1 MFENLKDKLGKIFDD
16 LKSRGVLTEQN
27 IDQAMREIRITL
39 LEADVALSVVKK
51 FIEEVKQKALGQEVI
66 KSISPGQM
74 VVKIVHD
81 HLIKTLGQENI
92 PINIDV
98 APPVIILMLGL
109 QGSGKTT
116 SSAKLAKRLTQK
128 DKKRVL
134 MASLDTYRPAAQE
147 QLSVLGSQLS
157 IETLGVV
164 KDQQPVQIAEAAKEK
179 AKLEGF
185 DILILDTAGR
195 SQVDDTLMNEIE
207 LITEKVSPHEKILV
221 ADAMTGQEAVKI
233 ADTFHK
239 RLDLTGIMLT
249 RLDGDARGGAALSMT
264 AVTGC
269 PIKLIG
275 IGEKLDEIDNFHPER
290 IASQILEMGDVV
302 GLVEKASETIDK
314 EEAEK
319 VAEKI
324 KKGKF
329 DLEDFSKQLS
339 QISKMGG
346 INSLIGKIP
355 GLGKVQDKI
364 SSQDLD
370 KDIVKKQQAIIFSM
384 TPKERTSPAV
394 LNASRKKRIASGSGS
409 QVQDI
414 NILLKQ
420 FKQMNKMMKQMKKS
434 GFKGLLNQG
443 ISQFKQKF

>member
-1 MFENLKDKLGKIFDD
+1 MFENLKDKLGKILDG
-16 LKSRGVLTEQN
+16 LKGRGVLTEKD

-39 LEADVALSVVKK
+39 LEADVALSVVKE
-51 FIEEVKQKALGQEVI
+51 FIEEVKQKALGQDVV
-66 KSISPGQM
+66 KSINPGQM

-81 HLIKTLGQENI
+81 HLVKTLGDRNI
-92 PINIDV
+92 SIDIDA

-116 SSAKLAKRLTQK
+116 SSAKLAKRLTLK
-128 DKKRVL
+128 NKKKVL
-134 MASLDTYRPAAQE
+134 MASLDIYRPAAQE
-147 QLSVLGSQLS
+147 QLSILGSQLE
-157 IETLGVV
+157 IETLDIV
-164 KDQQPVQIAEAAKEK
+164 KNEQPIQITERAKEK
-179 AKLEGF
+179 AKLGGF
-185 DILILDTAGR
+185 DVLILDTAGR
-195 SQVDDTLMNEIE
+195 SQINEELMNEIK
-207 LITEKVSPHEKILV
+207 LITDKANPHEKILV
-221 ADAMTGQEAVKI
+221 ADAMTGQDAVKI
-233 ADTFHK
+233 AETFHK
-239 RLDLTGIMLT
+239 KLNLTGIMLT

-275 IGEKLDEIDNFHPER
+275 IGEKLDEIDDFHPDR
-290 IASQILEMGDVV
+290 IASQILEMGDVI
-302 GLVEKASETIDK
+302 GLVEKASETVDK
-314 EEAEK
+314 EEAEE

-355 GLGKVQDKI
+355 GLGQLQNKNPSV
-364 SSQDLD
+364 DLD
-370 KDIVKKQQAIIFSM
+370 KEIVKKQQAIIFSM
-384 TPKERTSPAV
+384 TPKERTTPEV
-394 LNASRKKRIASGSGS
+394 LNASRKKRVASGSGS

-420 FKQMNKMMKQMKKS
+420 FKQ
-434 GFKGLLNQG
+434 
-443 ISQFKQKF
+443 

>member
-1 MFENLKDKLGKIFDD
+1 M
-16 LKSRGVLTEQN
+16 LTEKD

-39 LEADVALSVVKK
+39 LEADVALSVVKE
-51 FIEEVKQKALGQEVI
+51 FIEEVKQKALGQDVV
-66 KSISPGQM
+66 KSINPGQM

-81 HLIKTLGQENI
+81 HLVKTLGDRNI
-92 PINIDV
+92 SIDIDA

-116 SSAKLAKRLTQK
+116 SSAKLAKRLTLK
-128 DKKRVL
+128 NKKKVL
-134 MASLDTYRPAAQE
+134 MASLDIYRPAAQE
-147 QLSVLGSQLS
+147 QLSILGSQLE
-157 IETLGVV
+157 IETLDIV
-164 KDQQPVQIAEAAKEK
+164 KNEQPIQITERAKEK
-179 AKLEGF
+179 AKLGGF
-185 DILILDTAGR
+185 DVLILDTAGR
-195 SQVDDTLMNEIE
+195 SQINEELMNEIK
-207 LITEKVSPHEKILV
+207 LITDKANPHEKILV
-221 ADAMTGQEAVKI
+221 ADAMTGQDAVKI
-233 ADTFHK
+233 AETFHK
-239 RLDLTGIMLT
+239 KLNLTGIMLT

-275 IGEKLDEIDNFHPER
+275 IGEKLDEIDDFHPDR
-290 IASQILEMGDVV
+290 IASQILEMGDVI
-302 GLVEKASETIDK
+302 GLVEKASETVDK
-314 EEAEK
+314 EEAEE

-355 GLGKVQDKI
+355 GLGQLQNKNP
-364 SSQDLD
+364 SLDLD
-370 KDIVKKQQAIIFSM
+370 KEIVKKQQAIIFSM
-384 TPKERTSPAV
+384 TPKERTTPEV
-394 LNASRKKRIASGSGS
+394 LNASRKKRVASGSGS

-434 GFKGLLNQG
+434 GFKGLLGQG
-443 ISQFKQKF
+443 LSQFK

>member
-39 LEADVALSVVKK
+39 LEADDALSVVKK

-92 PINIDV
+92 PIKIDV

-185 DILILDTAGR
+185 DILILDTAG
-195 SQVDDTLMNEIE
+195 
-207 LITEKVSPHEKILV
+207 
-221 ADAMTGQEAVKI
+221 
-233 ADTFHK
+233 
-239 RLDLTGIMLT
+239 
-249 RLDGDARGGAALSMT
+249 
-264 AVTGC
+264 
-269 PIKLIG
+269 
-275 IGEKLDEIDNFHPER
+275 
-290 IASQILEMGDVV
+290 
-302 GLVEKASETIDK
+302 
-314 EEAEK
+314 
-319 VAEKI
+319 
-324 KKGKF
+324 
-329 DLEDFSKQLS
+329 
-339 QISKMGG
+339 
-346 INSLIGKIP
+346 
-355 GLGKVQDKI
+355 
-364 SSQDLD
+364 
-370 KDIVKKQQAIIFSM
+370 
-384 TPKERTSPAV
+384 
-394 LNASRKKRIASGSGS
+394 
-409 QVQDI
+409 
-414 NILLKQ
+414 
-420 FKQMNKMMKQMKKS
+420 
-434 GFKGLLNQG
+434 
-443 ISQFKQKF
+443 

>member
-1 MFENLKDKLGKIFDD
+1 MFENLKDKLGKILDG
-16 LKSRGVLTEQN
+16 LKGRGVLTEKD

-39 LEADVALSVVKK
+39 LEADVALSVVKE
-51 FIEEVKQKALGQEVI
+51 FIEEVKQKALGQDVV
-66 KSISPGQM
+66 KSINPGQM

-81 HLIKTLGQENI
+81 HLVKTLGDRNI
-92 PINIDV
+92 SIDIDA

-116 SSAKLAKRLTQK
+116 SSAKLAKRLTLK
-128 DKKRVL
+128 NKKKVL
-134 MASLDTYRPAAQE
+134 MASLDIYRPAAQE
-147 QLSVLGSQLS
+147 QLSILGSQLE
-157 IETLGVV
+157 IETLDIV
-164 KDQQPVQIAEAAKEK
+164 KNEQPIQITERAKEK
-179 AKLEGF
+179 AKLGGF
-185 DILILDTAGR
+185 DVLILDTAGR
-195 SQVDDTLMNEIE
+195 SQINEELMNEIK
-207 LITEKVSPHEKILV
+207 LITDKANPHEKILV
-221 ADAMTGQEAVKI
+221 ADAMTGQDAVKI
-233 ADTFHK
+233 AETFHK
-239 RLDLTGIMLT
+239 KLNLTGIMLT

-275 IGEKLDEIDNFHPER
+275 IGEKLDEIDDFHPDR
-290 IASQILEMGDVV
+290 IASQILEMGDVI
-302 GLVEKASETIDK
+302 GLVEKASETVDK
-314 EEAEK
+314 EEAEE

-355 GLGKVQDKI
+355 GLGQLQNKNPSV
-364 SSQDLD
+364 DLD
-370 KDIVKKQQAIIFSM
+370 KEIVKKQQAIIFSM
-384 TPKERTSPAV
+384 TPKERTTPEV
-394 LNASRKKRIASGSGS
+394 LNASRKKRVASGSGS
-409 QVQDI
+409 KVQDI

-434 GFKGLLNQG
+434 GFKGLLGQG
-443 ISQFKQKF
+443 LSQFNQKF

>member
-1 MFENLKDKLGKIFDD
+1 MFENLKDKLGKIFDG
-16 LKSRGVLTEQN
+16 LKGRGVLTEKD

-39 LEADVALSVVKK
+39 LEADVALSVVKE
-51 FIEEVKQKALGQEVI
+51 FIQEIKQKALGQEVV
-66 KSISPGQM
+66 KSINPGQM

-81 HLIKTLGQENI
+81 HLVKILGHKNVS
-92 PINIDV
+92 IDV
-98 APPVIILMLGL
+98 DAAPPVIILMLGL

-116 SSAKLAKRLTQK
+116 SSAKLAKRLILK
-128 DKKRVL
+128 NKKKVL

-147 QLSVLGSQLS
+147 QLGVLGSQLE
-157 IETLGVV
+157 IETLEIT
-164 KDQQPVQIAEAAKEK
+164 KNQQPVQIAERAKEK

-185 DILILDTAGR
+185 DVLILDTAGR
-195 SQVDDTLMNEIE
+195 SQIDEELMNEIK
-207 LITEKVSPHEKILV
+207 LITEKVDPHEKILV
-221 ADAMTGQEAVKI
+221 ADAMTGQDAVKI
-233 ADTFHK
+233 AETFHK
-239 RLDLTGIMLT
+239 KLDLTGIMLT

-275 IGEKLDEIDNFHPER
+275 IGEKLDEIDDFYPDR

-314 EEAEK
+314 EEAER

-346 INSLIGKIP
+346 ITSLIEKIP
-355 GLGKVQDKI
+355 GLGQLQNKLP
-364 SSQDLD
+364 SADLD
-370 KDIVKKQQAIIFSM
+370 KDIVQKQQAIIFSM
-384 TPKERTSPAV
+384 TPGERTNPEV
-394 LNASRKKRIASGSGS
+394 LNASRKKRIAFGSGS

-434 GFKGLLNQG
+434 GFKELPGQGL
-443 ISQFKQKF
+443 SQFKQKF

>member
-1 MFENLKDKLGKIFDD
+1 MPDKVNRY
-16 LKSRGVLTEQN
+16 RG
-27 IDQAMREIRITL
+27 
-39 LEADVALSVVKK
+39 
-51 FIEEVKQKALGQEVI
+51 
-66 KSISPGQM
+66 
-74 VVKIVHD
+74 
-81 HLIKTLGQENI
+81 
-92 PINIDV
+92 
-98 APPVIILMLGL
+98 
-109 QGSGKTT
+109 
-116 SSAKLAKRLTQK
+116 
-128 DKKRVL
+128 
-134 MASLDTYRPAAQE
+134 
-147 QLSVLGSQLS
+147 
-157 IETLGVV
+157 
-164 KDQQPVQIAEAAKEK
+164 
-179 AKLEGF
+179 
-185 DILILDTAGR
+185 
-195 SQVDDTLMNEIE
+195 
-207 LITEKVSPHEKILV
+207 
-221 ADAMTGQEAVKI
+221 
-233 ADTFHK
+233 
-239 RLDLTGIMLT
+239 
-249 RLDGDARGGAALSMT
+249 
-264 AVTGC
+264 
-269 PIKLIG
+269 
-275 IGEKLDEIDNFHPER
+275 KLDEIDNFHPER

>member
-92 PINIDV
+92 PINIDA

-195 SQVDDTLMNEIE
+195 SQVDETLMNEIE

>member
-1 MFENLKDKLGKIFDD
+1 MFENLKDKLGKILDG
-16 LKSRGVLTEQN
+16 LKGRGVLTEKD

-39 LEADVALSVVKK
+39 LEADVALSVVKE
-51 FIEEVKQKALGQEVI
+51 FIEEVKQKALGQDVV
-66 KSISPGQM
+66 KSINPGQM

-81 HLIKTLGQENI
+81 HLVKTLGDRNI
-92 PINIDV
+92 SIDIAA

-116 SSAKLAKRLTQK
+116 SSAKLAKRLTLK
-128 DKKRVL
+128 NKKKVL
-134 MASLDTYRPAAQE
+134 MASLDIYRPAAQE
-147 QLSVLGSQLS
+147 QLSILGSQLE
-157 IETLGVV
+157 IETLDIV
-164 KDQQPVQIAEAAKEK
+164 KNEQPIQITERAKEK
-179 AKLEGF
+179 AKLGGF
-185 DILILDTAGR
+185 DVRILDTAGR
-195 SQVDDTLMNEIE
+195 SQINEELMNEIK
-207 LITEKVSPHEKILV
+207 LITDKANPHEKILV
-221 ADAMTGQEAVKI
+221 ADAMTGQDAVKI
-233 ADTFHK
+233 AETFHK
-239 RLDLTGIMLT
+239 KLNLTGIMLT

-275 IGEKLDEIDNFHPER
+275 IGEKLDEIDDFHPDR
-290 IASQILEMGDVV
+290 IASQILEMGDVI
-302 GLVEKASETIDK
+302 GLVEKASETVDK
-314 EEAEK
+314 KEAEE

-355 GLGKVQDKI
+355 GLGQLQNKNP
-364 SSQDLD
+364 SLDLD
-370 KDIVKKQQAIIFSM
+370 KEIVKKQQAIIFSM
-384 TPKERTSPAV
+384 SPKERTTPEV
-394 LNASRKKRIASGSGS
+394 LNASRKKRVASGSGS
-409 QVQDI
+409 KVQDI

-434 GFKGLLNQG
+434 GFKGLLGQG
-443 ISQFKQKF
+443 LSQFK

>member
-1 MFENLKDKLGKIFDD
+1 MFENLKDKLGKIFDG
-16 LKSRGVLTEQN
+16 LKGRGVLTEKD

-39 LEADVALSVVKK
+39 LEADVALSVVKE
-51 FIEEVKQKALGQEVI
+51 FIEEVKQKALGQDVV
-66 KSISPGQM
+66 KSINPGQM

-81 HLIKTLGQENI
+81 HLVKTLGDRNI
-92 PINIDV
+92 SIDIDA

-116 SSAKLAKRLTQK
+116 SSAKLAKRLTLK
-128 DKKRVL
+128 NKKKVL
-134 MASLDTYRPAAQE
+134 MASLDIYRPAAQE
-147 QLSVLGSQLS
+147 QLSILGSQLE
-157 IETLGVV
+157 IETLDIV
-164 KDQQPVQIAEAAKEK
+164 KNEQPIQITERAKEK
-179 AKLEGF
+179 AKLGGF
-185 DILILDTAGR
+185 DVLILDTAGR
-195 SQVDDTLMNEIE
+195 SQINEELMNEIK
-207 LITEKVSPHEKILV
+207 LITDKANPHEKILV
-221 ADAMTGQEAVKI
+221 ADAMTGQDAVKI
-233 ADTFHK
+233 AETFHK
-239 RLDLTGIMLT
+239 KLNLTGIMLT

-275 IGEKLDEIDNFHPER
+275 IGEKLDEIDDFHPDR
-290 IASQILEMGDVV
+290 IASQILEMGDVI
-302 GLVEKASETIDK
+302 GLVEKASETVNK
-314 EEAEK
+314 EEAEE

-355 GLGKVQDKI
+355 GLGQLQNKN
-364 SSQDLD
+364 SSLDLD
-370 KDIVKKQQAIIFSM
+370 KEIVKKQQAIIFSM
-384 TPKERTSPAV
+384 TPKERTTPEV
-394 LNASRKKRIASGSGS
+394 LNASRKKRVASGSGS

-434 GFKGLLNQG
+434 GFKGLLGQG
-443 ISQFKQKF
+443 LSQFKQKF

>member
-1 MFENLKDKLGKIFDD
+1 MFENLKDKLGKILDG
-16 LKSRGVLTEQN
+16 LKGRGVLTEKD

-39 LEADVALSVVKK
+39 LEADVALSVVKE
-51 FIEEVKQKALGQEVI
+51 FIEEVKQKALGQDVV
-66 KSISPGQM
+66 KSINPGQM

-81 HLIKTLGQENI
+81 HLVKTLGDRNI
-92 PINIDV
+92 SIDIDA

-116 SSAKLAKRLTQK
+116 SSAKLAKRLTLK
-128 DKKRVL
+128 NKKKVL
-134 MASLDTYRPAAQE
+134 MASLDIYRPAAQE
-147 QLSVLGSQLS
+147 QLSILGSQLE
-157 IETLGVV
+157 IETLDIV
-164 KDQQPVQIAEAAKEK
+164 KNEQPIQITERAKEK
-179 AKLEGF
+179 AKLGGF
-185 DILILDTAGR
+185 DVLILDTAGR
-195 SQVDDTLMNEIE
+195 SQINEELMNEIK
-207 LITEKVSPHEKILV
+207 LITDKANPHEKILV
-221 ADAMTGQEAVKI
+221 ADAMTGQDAVKI
-233 ADTFHK
+233 AETFHK
-239 RLDLTGIMLT
+239 KLNLTGIMLT

-275 IGEKLDEIDNFHPER
+275 IGEKLDEIDDFHPDR
-290 IASQILEMGDVV
+290 IASQILEMGDVI
-302 GLVEKASETIDK
+302 GLVEKASETVDK
-314 EEAEK
+314 EEAEE

-355 GLGKVQDKI
+355 GLGQLQNKNPSV
-364 SSQDLD
+364 DLD
-370 KDIVKKQQAIIFSM
+370 KEIVKKQQAIIFSM
-384 TPKERTSPAV
+384 TPKERTTPEV
-394 LNASRKKRIASGSGS
+394 LNASRKKRVASGSGS
-409 QVQDI
+409 RVQDI

-434 GFKGLLNQG
+434 GLKGLLGQG
-443 ISQFKQKF
+443 LSQFKQKF

>member
-1 MFENLKDKLGKIFDD
+1 MFESLKDKLGKILDG
-16 LKSRGVLTEQN
+16 LKGRGVLTEKD

-39 LEADVALSVVKK
+39 LEADVALSVVKE
-51 FIEEVKQKALGQEVI
+51 FIEEVKQKALGQDVV
-66 KSISPGQM
+66 KSTSPGQM

-81 HLIKTLGQENI
+81 HLVKTLGDRNI
-92 PINIDV
+92 SIDIDA

-116 SSAKLAKRLTQK
+116 SSAKLAKRLTLK
-128 DKKRVL
+128 NKKKVL
-134 MASLDTYRPAAQE
+134 MASLDIYRPAAQE
-147 QLSVLGSQLS
+147 QLSVLGSQLE
-157 IETLGVV
+157 IETLDIV
-164 KDQQPVQIAEAAKEK
+164 KNEQPIQITERAKEK
-179 AKLEGF
+179 AKLGGF
-185 DILILDTAGR
+185 DVLILDTAGR
-195 SQVDDTLMNEIE
+195 SQINEELMNEIK
-207 LITEKVSPHEKILV
+207 LIIDKANPHEKILV
-221 ADAMTGQEAVKI
+221 ADAMTGQDAVKI
-233 ADTFHK
+233 AETFHK
-239 RLDLTGIMLT
+239 KLNLTGIMLT

-275 IGEKLDEIDNFHPER
+275 IGEKLDEIDDFHPDR
-290 IASQILEMGDVV
+290 IASQILGMGDVI
-302 GLVEKASETIDK
+302 GLVEKASETVDK
-314 EEAEK
+314 EEAEE

-324 KKGKF
+324 KKGTF

-355 GLGKVQDKI
+355 GLGQLQNKNPSV
-364 SSQDLD
+364 DLD
-370 KDIVKKQQAIIFSM
+370 KEIVKKQQAIIFSM
-384 TPKERTSPAV
+384 TPKERTTPEV
-394 LNASRKKRIASGSGS
+394 LNASRKIRVASGSGS

-434 GFKGLLNQG
+434 GFKGFLGQG
-443 ISQFKQKF
+443 LSQFKQKF

>member
-1 MFENLKDKLGKIFDD
+1 MFENLKDKLGKILDG
-16 LKSRGVLTEQN
+16 LKGRGVLTEKD

-39 LEADVALSVVKK
+39 LEADVALSVVKE
-51 FIEEVKQKALGQEVI
+51 FIEEVKQKALGQDVV
-66 KSISPGQM
+66 KSINPGQM

-81 HLIKTLGQENI
+81 HLVKTLGDRNI
-92 PINIDV
+92 SIDIDA

-116 SSAKLAKRLTQK
+116 SSAKLAKRLTLK
-128 DKKRVL
+128 NKKKVL
-134 MASLDTYRPAAQE
+134 MASLDIYRPAAQE
-147 QLSVLGSQLS
+147 QLSILGSQLE
-157 IETLGVV
+157 IETLDIV
-164 KDQQPVQIAEAAKEK
+164 KNEQPIQITERAKEK
-179 AKLEGF
+179 AKLGGF
-185 DILILDTAGR
+185 DVLILDTAGR
-195 SQVDDTLMNEIE
+195 SQINEELMNEIK
-207 LITEKVSPHEKILV
+207 LITDKANPHEKILV
-221 ADAMTGQEAVKI
+221 ADAMTGQDAVKI
-233 ADTFHK
+233 AETFHK
-239 RLDLTGIMLT
+239 KLNLTGIMLT

-275 IGEKLDEIDNFHPER
+275 IGEKLDEIDDFHPDR
-290 IASQILEMGDVV
+290 IASQILEMGDVI
-302 GLVEKASETIDK
+302 GLVEKASETVDK
-314 EEAEK
+314 EEAEE

-355 GLGKVQDKI
+355 GLGQLQNKNPSV
-364 SSQDLD
+364 DLD
-370 KDIVKKQQAIIFSM
+370 KEIVKKQQAIIFSM
-384 TPKERTSPAV
+384 TPKERTTPEV
-394 LNASRKKRIASGSGS
+394 LNASRKKRVASGSGS
-409 QVQDI
+409 RVQDI

-434 GFKGLLNQG
+434 GFKGLLGQG
-443 ISQFKQKF
+443 LSQFNQKF

>member
-195 SQVDDTLMNEIE
+195 SQVDETLMNEIE